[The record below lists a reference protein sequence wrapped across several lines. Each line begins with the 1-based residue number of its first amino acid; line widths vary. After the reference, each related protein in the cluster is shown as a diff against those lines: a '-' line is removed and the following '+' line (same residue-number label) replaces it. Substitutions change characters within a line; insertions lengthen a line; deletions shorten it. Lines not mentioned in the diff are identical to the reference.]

1 MPSPASRESAAR
13 RPVVPLKAGP
23 VRNFSRLGPCAR
35 GQVRVSQQG
44 KRTAR
49 GVWPSGKRT
58 RGSNRPLLEP
68 DPTGLP
74 AGSALIVVER
84 GPNAGSRFLLDQ
96 PVTSVGR
103 HPRSDIFLDDVTVSR
118 RHVEL
123 RWEKDDF
130 HVTSPGH
137 SAANSVS
144 AATAATKPP
153 RRSRRYPST
162 DSGTIAEM
170 DARSGPGLNDPFEE
184 AIDDALSSL
193 PADLRAA
200 MSNVEIV
207 VEDEPPDGQPLLGL
221 YRGVPLPRR
230 SSTYS
235 GVLPD
240 KISIF
245 GGPITRLAAGDADRL
260 RREVR
265 HVVLHEIAHH
275 FGISDERLIELDRY

>member
-1 MPSPASRESAAR
+1 
-13 RPVVPLKAGP
+13 
-23 VRNFSRLGPCAR
+23 
-35 GQVRVSQQG
+35 
-44 KRTAR
+44 
-49 GVWPSGKRT
+49 
-58 RGSNRPLLEP
+58 LEP

-103 HPRSDIFLDDVTVSR
+103 HPRSDILLDDVTDSR
-118 RHVEL
+118 RHMEL
-123 RWEKDDF
+123 PWKKDDF
-130 HVTSPGH
+130 HDHVARPQCRQLCKFR
-137 SAANSVS
+137 
-144 AATAATKPP
+144 TAATKAP

-162 DSGTIAEM
+162 DSGTMAEM
-170 DARSGPGLNDPFEE
+170 DARSRPGLHDPFEE
-184 AIDDALSSL
+184 AIDDALDSL

-207 VEDEPPDGQPLLGL
+207 VEGEPPDGQPLLGL

-245 GGPITRLAAGDADRL
+245 GAPITRLAAGDAVRL
-260 RREVR
+260 RRAVR

>member
-1 MPSPASRESAAR
+1 MSICSLPSCMGLLAR
-13 RPVVPLKAGP
+13 SSIGSGITLAMSSSGP
-23 VRNFSRLGPCAR
+23 RARLSYP
-35 GQVRVSQQG
+35 
-44 KRTAR
+44 RT
-49 GVWPSGKRT
+49 G
-58 RGSNRPLLEP
+58 
-68 DPTGLP
+68 
-74 AGSALIVVER
+74 
-84 GPNAGSRFLLDQ
+84 
-96 PVTSVGR
+96 
-103 HPRSDIFLDDVTVSR
+103 
-118 RHVEL
+118 
-123 RWEKDDF
+123 
-130 HVTSPGH
+130 
-137 SAANSVS
+137 
-144 AATAATKPP
+144 
-153 RRSRRYPST
+153 
-162 DSGTIAEM
+162 SGTIAEM
-170 DARSGPGLNDPFEE
+170 DARSRPVLNDPFEE
-184 AIDDALSSL
+184 AIDDALRSL

-275 FGISDERLIELDRY
+275 FGISDERLIETRSLLTWC

>member
-1 MPSPASRESAAR
+1 VGEGRFPRHVAR
-13 RPVVPLKAGP
+13 PQCRQLCKF
-23 VRNFSRLGPCAR
+23 R
-35 GQVRVSQQG
+35 
-44 KRTAR
+44 
-49 GVWPSGKRT
+49 
-58 RGSNRPLLEP
+58 
-68 DPTGLP
+68 D
-74 AGSALIVVER
+74 
-84 GPNAGSRFLLDQ
+84 
-96 PVTSVGR
+96 
-103 HPRSDIFLDDVTVSR
+103 R
-118 RHVEL
+118 RH
-123 RWEKDDF
+123 KA
-130 HVTSPGH
+130 PKK
-137 SAANSVS
+137 
-144 AATAATKPP
+144 KPSLSQH
-153 RRSRRYPST
+153 RFWHHCG
-162 DSGTIAEM
+162 DGCAF
-170 DARSGPGLNDPFEE
+170 GPGLNDPFEE

>member
-1 MPSPASRESAAR
+1 MERSVALDSAPRVPTDVADAALRRDRVLGGTAVAPS
-13 RPVVPLKAGP
+13 L
-23 VRNFSRLGPCAR
+23 VRF
-35 GQVRVSQQG
+35 
-44 KRTAR
+44 
-49 GVWPSGKRT
+49 
-58 RGSNRPLLEP
+58 
-68 DPTGLP
+68 
-74 AGSALIVVER
+74 
-84 GPNAGSRFLLDQ
+84 
-96 PVTSVGR
+96 
-103 HPRSDIFLDDVTVSR
+103 TVS
-118 RHVEL
+118 
-123 RWEKDDF
+123 
-130 HVTSPGH
+130 
-137 SAANSVS
+137 N
-144 AATAATKPP
+144 
-153 RRSRRYPST
+153 PST
-162 DSGTIAEM
+162 NSGTIAGM

>member
-1 MPSPASRESAAR
+1 MIGRKLGGARTTSSTATTSR
-13 RPVVPLKAGP
+13 
-23 VRNFSRLGPCAR
+23 
-35 GQVRVSQQG
+35 
-44 KRTAR
+44 
-49 GVWPSGKRT
+49 
-58 RGSNRPLLEP
+58 
-68 DPTGLP
+68 
-74 AGSALIVVER
+74 
-84 GPNAGSRFLLDQ
+84 
-96 PVTSVGR
+96 
-103 HPRSDIFLDDVTVSR
+103 
-118 RHVEL
+118 
-123 RWEKDDF
+123 
-130 HVTSPGH
+130 GH
-137 SAANSVS
+137 SAANSVKCRDRRHK
-144 AATAATKPP
+144 APQ
-153 RRSRRYPST
+153 RRSRLYPSI

-184 AIDDALSSL
+184 AIDDALRSL

-207 VEDEPPDGQPLLGL
+207 VEDEPPDGQSLLGL

-275 FGISDERLIELDRY
+275 FGISDERLIDLDRY